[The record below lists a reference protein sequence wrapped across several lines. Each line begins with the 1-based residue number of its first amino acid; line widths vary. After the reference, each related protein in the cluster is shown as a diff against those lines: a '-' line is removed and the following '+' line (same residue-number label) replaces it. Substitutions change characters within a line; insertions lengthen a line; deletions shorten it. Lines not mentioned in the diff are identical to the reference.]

1 VSVNPYEAPK
11 AKVADAA
18 TLGTRIPLAGRG
30 ARFVNLILDA
40 VFSTIVSLAFGVAL
54 GMAGAGPWFARLNR
68 FEAQLIDWV
77 FYVLYYTAF
86 ELSFGWTLAKLIT
99 GTRVVD
105 ERGERPSP
113 GKIVGRSFA
122 RLVPFEPLSFL
133 GKTGIGWHDRWSGTR
148 VVSVRRTSGATLEDS
163 FKPGFRSAAGG
174 AGHAGVRADR
184 RPAGV
189 VPELRR
195 ADLRHHRALR
205 PLRRGLHLARRVEA
219 AAQPAVARKAQAI

>member
-1 VSVNPYEAPK
+1 MSVNPYEAPK

-163 FKPGFRSAAGG
+163 FKPGFDGSAP
-174 AGHAGVRADR
+174 
-184 RPAGV
+184 RPAEPV
-189 VPELRR
+189 TQAFVPTDGPP
-195 ADLRHHRALR
+195 AWC
-205 PLRRGLHLARRVEA
+205 PNC
-219 AAQPAVARKAQAI
+219 AAQISATTERCGHCGADFTSPEGWKPLPSPP